1 MNIFVLHDDP
11 EVCARYHVDKHVVKM
26 IVESA
31 QMLSTVMRERANID
45 FGYKSCYIN
54 HPCTRWAGETFGNWH
69 WLLKLGIWLGR
80 EYTHR
85 FGKRHATSDVL
96 LGVRDHMHRMS
107 NRLPVQYVPKFGPF
121 LACNNRGTV
130 LGDDSGMSPFYAC
143 VSERFKKYDPV
154 TAYRLYYYFQ
164 KVRLHKWTKR
174 GVPPF
179 IMTDVD
185 NEALHFAPLPYP
197 KGYESGLDPSYV

>member
-1 MNIFVLHDDP
+1 MNIFILHDDP

-31 QMLSTVMRERANID
+31 QMLSTVMRERADID
-45 FGYKSCYIN
+45 FGYKACYIN
-54 HPCTRWAGETFGNWH
+54 HPCTRWVGETFDNWH
-69 WLLKLGIWLGR
+69 WLLKLGIQLGR

-96 LGVRDHMHRMS
+96 LGVRDHMHRMM
-107 NRLPVQYVPKFGPF
+107 
-121 LACNNRGTV
+121 TV
-130 LGDDSGMSPFYAC
+130 LGDDGMTPFYPC

-174 GVPPF
+174 EVPHF
-179 IMTDVD
+179 IKSDVD
-185 NEALHFAPLPYP
+185 SEAYRFAPLPYP
-197 KGYESGLDPSYV
+197 HGYKSGLDPRYV

>member
-31 QMLSTVMRERANID
+31 QMLSTVMRVRADID
-45 FGYKSCYIN
+45 FGYKACYIN
-54 HPCTRWAGETFGNWH
+54 HPCTKWVGESFENWH
-69 WLLKLGIWLGR
+69 WLLKLGIQLGR

-96 LGVRDHMHRMS
+96 LGVRDHMHRMMITLNDNCCELS
-107 NRLPVQYVPKFGPF
+107 
-121 LACNNRGTV
+121 
-130 LGDDSGMSPFYAC
+130 SGGMTPFYPC

-174 GVPPF
+174 EVPHF
-179 IMTDVD
+179 IKSDVD
-185 NEALHFAPLPYP
+185 SEARRFAPIPYP
-197 KGYESGLDPSYV
+197 HGYELGLDPSYI